1 MKASSS
7 RWMCVCVDVS
17 GMEGGNLSVMS
28 LSDAHLAVF
37 AVQMVLGKG
46 QQVGMAVHVQ
56 VGGVDGLG
64 HQGCVRVMVVH
75 KGGGMMMVHQ
85 RSRVVGVVVQVA
97 VVQVSVVQVSVQMGV
112 LIDMCVV
119 VDDVMIDHGVPVVQ
133 EVVGFIVHNLVHMV
147 HRFHL
152 VDGLV
157 ADNLGRG
164 MHMSVMMH
172 IGMSVMHIGVI
183 QVSRVAVVMID
194 WMCVHMMF
202 ATIDHNGG
210 AVTQVHTV
218 RVMHIGIHEVRQM
231 IVVMM
236 LVLQM
241 GQQTGLSHAQQG
253 QGADKELQKIAS
265 WW

>member
-1 MKASSS
+1 MDV
-7 RWMCVCVDVS
+7 CVCVDVS
-17 GMEGGNLSVMS
+17 GMEGGNLSVMG

-56 VGGVDGLG
+56 VGRVDGLG

-75 KGGGMMMVHQ
+75 KGGSMMVVHQ

-97 VVQVSVVQVSVQMGV
+97 VVQVSVQMGV

-147 HRFHL
+147 HRLHL

-164 MHMSVMMH
+164 MHMSVM
-172 IGMSVMHIGVI
+172 MHIGVI

-202 ATIDHNGG
+202 ATIDHNGR

-218 RVMHIGIHEVRQM
+218 RVMHIGVHEVRQM

-236 LVLQM
+236 LMLQM

-253 QGADKELQKIAS
+253 QGADKELQEIAS

>member
-1 MKASSS
+1 M
-7 RWMCVCVDVS
+7 CVDVS
-17 GMEGGNLSVMS
+17 GMEGGNLSVMG

-56 VGGVDGLG
+56 VGWVDGLG

-75 KGGGMMMVHQ
+75 QGGSMMMVHQ

-97 VVQVSVVQVSVQMGV
+97 VVQVSVQMGV

-147 HRFHL
+147 HWLHL

-172 IGMSVMHIGVI
+172 IGMSVMHISVI

-202 ATIDHNGG
+202 ATIDHNGR

-218 RVMHIGIHEVRQM
+218 RVMHIGVHEVRQM

-236 LVLQM
+236 LMLQM

-265 WW
+265 GW

>member
-1 MKASSS
+1 MDVCVSE
-7 RWMCVCVDVS
+7 CVCGYVGDW
-17 GMEGGNLSVMS
+17 GGNLSVMG

-56 VGGVDGLG
+56 VGWVDGLG
-64 HQGCVRVMVVH
+64 HQGCVRVMMVH
-75 KGGGMMMVHQ
+75 KGGSMMMVHQ

-97 VVQVSVVQVSVQMGV
+97 VVQVGVVQVSVVVQVMGV

-133 EVVGFIVHNLVHMV
+133 EVVGLIVHNLVHMM
-147 HRFHL
+147 HWLHL
-152 VDGLV
+152 MNGLV

-172 IGMSVMHIGVI
+172 IGMSVMHISVI

-202 ATIDHNGG
+202 ATIDHNGR
-210 AVTQVHTV
+210 AVAQVNAV

-231 IVVMM
+231 IVVMVVM
-236 LVLQM
+236 M

-253 QGADKELQKIAS
+253 QGADEELQEIAS
-265 WW
+265 W

>member
-1 MKASSS
+1 M
-7 RWMCVCVDVS
+7 
-17 GMEGGNLSVMS
+17 G

-56 VGGVDGLG
+56 VGRVDGLG

-75 KGGGMMMVHQ
+75 KGSSVMVVHQ

-97 VVQVSVVQVSVQMGV
+97 VVQVSVQMGV
-112 LIDMCVV
+112 LVDMCVV

-147 HRFHL
+147 HWLHL

-164 MHMSVMMH
+164 MHMSVM
-172 IGMSVMHIGVI
+172 MHIGVI

-218 RVMHIGIHEVRQM
+218 RVMHIGVHEVRQM

-236 LVLQM
+236 LMLQM

-253 QGADKELQKIAS
+253 QGADKELQEIAS